1 MTIDNNSNSS
11 RVPEQASE
19 DNLQPNDFDDASENG
34 LTPEGLMAQQTF
46 AAISSLQSQQSTNAL
61 KQAHSNTKIRSNNQ
75 VVVQP
80 RAFIITLVSIGLIF
94 IGFATNIW
102 IIGAIGT
109 VATLMISLAIL
120 FPWLREVF
128 DEWFSPQERA
138 VIFGILTLFVGIIGA
153 VRFTGVGDDILR
165 WGKSVNW
172 DASGALGE
180 WFGALGQI
188 SIAIIAVYVA
198 WRQYVISKDLTIQQ
212 NLLTVQQ
219 NIITQQQTI
228 DSYFQ
233 GISDLILDEQ
243 GLLEDW
249 PQERAIA
256 EGRTA
261 AILGSVDGS
270 GKAKILRFL
279 SRSKLLTPLKRDRHL
294 GRAILDGSGG
304 YAEDRNYGLRVIDI
318 GVSLAG
324 TDLSN
329 TDLRWTDLSDANLV
343 RANLSG
349 CDLVKANLSRTI
361 LYEAN
366 LSNSDLK
373 TTRFFYGSHE
383 TASPRSRTHPPNYET
398 GEHTGAVVE
407 NADFTDAQRMSEPV
421 RYYCCAWGGEKTRGT
436 IVGGCEGI
444 INRLAPP
451 LPTS

>member
-11 RVPEQASE
+11 HSSEQASE
-19 DNLQPNDFDDASENG
+19 DKLQLDDFNGTSENG
-34 LTPEGLMAQQTF
+34 LTSEGLVTQQ
-46 AAISSLQSQQSTNAL
+46 ALAVINSLQSQQSTNAL
-61 KQAHSNTKIRSNNQ
+61 KQAHSNVEIRSNNL
-75 VVVQP
+75 VVVQR
-80 RAFIITLVSIGLIF
+80 RAFLLSLVAVGLIF
-94 IGFATNIW
+94 IGFASNIW

-109 VATLMISLAIL
+109 VATLALSLAIL

-128 DEWFSPQERA
+128 AEWFSPQERA
-138 VIFGILTLFVGIIGA
+138 VLFGILVLTIGIIGA
-153 VRFTGVGDDILR
+153 IKFTGVGDDILR
-165 WGKSVNW
+165 WGKTVNW

-233 GISDLILDEQ
+233 GISDLVLNEE

-261 AILGSVDGS
+261 AILSSVDGS

-279 SRSKLLTPLKRDRHL
+279 SRSRLLTPLKRDRTL
-294 GRAILDGSGG
+294 GRPILDGSGG
-304 YAEDRNYGLRVIDI
+304 YAEDRTFGQRVIDL
-318 GVSLAG
+318 GVTLAG
-324 TDLSN
+324 ADLSS
-329 TDLRWTDLSDANLV
+329 TDLRWTDLSEANLV

-349 CDLVKANLSRTI
+349 CDLVKANLSRAI
-361 LYEAN
+361 LYEAS
-366 LSNSDLK
+366 LRNSDLK
-373 TTRFFYGSHE
+373 TTRLFYGSHE
-383 TASPRSRTHPPNYET
+383 TASPRSRVNPPNFQT
-398 GEHTGAVVE
+398 GEYTGAVVQD
-407 NADFTDAQRMSEPV
+407 ADFTNVQRMSEQV

-436 IVGGCEGI
+436 IPGGCEGI
-444 INRLAPP
+444 PNKLEK
-451 LPTS
+451 